1 MVERDNFLWKT
12 FGGNSRQE
20 TNDQIMPRVERRE
33 GGGEVLQVHFLVI

>member
-1 MVERDNFLWKT
+1 MVDRDNFLWKT

-33 GGGEVLQVHFLVI
+33 GGAKFYKYIF